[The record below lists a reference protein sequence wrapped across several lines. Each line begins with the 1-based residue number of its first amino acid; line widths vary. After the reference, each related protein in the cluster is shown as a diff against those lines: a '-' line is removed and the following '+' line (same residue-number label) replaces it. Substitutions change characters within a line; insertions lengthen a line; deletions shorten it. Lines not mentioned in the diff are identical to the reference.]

1 MSSKLSRL
9 EIIDQRL
16 GELEKNVSFVNKE
29 IQDMKEIKSK
39 VTEIEKGVTYLSNQ
53 YDDQQKE
60 IAEMKNTVREIN
72 KRPDNRS
79 VMAEL
84 REARQDLSQ
93 LKESHLDLQTR
104 SIRDNLVFEGIPERL
119 GENTEEVIKNFI
131 QTELDI
137 SDEIDFHRVHR
148 MGKQKAQK
156 HRLIVAKFVLH
167 IHILKTGNR
176 TYKSYAIYRLNLFP

>member
-29 IQDMKEIKSK
+29 IQEMKEMKLK

-60 IAEMKNTVREIN
+60 IAEMKNTVKEIN
-72 KRPDNRS
+72 KRHDNRS
-79 VMAEL
+79 AMAEL
-84 REARQDLSQ
+84 REASQDLSQ
-93 LKESHLDLQTR
+93 QKESHLDLQTQ
-104 SIRDNLVFEGIPERL
+104 SMRDNLVFEGIPKRS
-119 GENTEEVIKNFI
+119 GENTEEVIKNSI

-137 SDEIDFHRVHR
+137 SDEIDFYRVHK
-148 MGKQKAQK
+148 MGKQRAKK
-156 HRLIVAKFVLH
+156 HTYP
-167 IHILKTGNR
+167 KT
-176 TYKSYAIYRLNLFP
+176 